1 MTMPDD
7 FAALILTHRRPDRQM
22 TLRTLQRSGYT
33 GKVYLVVDDQDPT
46 LPEYQRL
53 YGGMVVVFDK
63 RAAWA
68 LTDDA
73 DNTGGMRGVVYAR
86 NMCWDIA
93 KRLGLRYFIELD
105 DDYTD
110 FVLRFD
116 GRLRYVG
123 TMIRHSLDRVIEAML
138 QWLIDC
144 PQLTCIAM
152 SQGGDHIGGEA
163 SLFNKHGPIAKRK
176 VMNTFVCAVDRPF
189 NFYGRINE
197 DATAYVTLGRKGQ
210 VFLTPLQVQ
219 CNQVQTQA
227 NPGGLTEI
235 YLDAGTYYKSF
246 LTVMWEPSCV
256 KVGVMG
262 SPTETGDAHYRLHH
276 WIDWKRAVPCII
288 RESLRKPDD
297 EVPDA
302 D

>member
-1 MTMPDD
+1 MMPDD
-7 FAALILTHRRPDRQM
+7 FAALILTHKRPDRQY
-22 TLRTLQRSGYT
+22 TIEALRRSGYT

-46 LPEYQRL
+46 LSEYQRR
-53 YGGMVVVFDK
+53 YGDMVIVFDK
-63 RAAWA
+63 RDAWA
-68 LTDDA
+68 MTDDA
-73 DNTGGMRGVVYAR
+73 DNTGGMKGVVYAR
-86 NMCWDIA
+86 NMCWSIA
-93 KRLGLRYFIELD
+93 KNLGLKFFIELD
-105 DDYTD
+105 DDYNG
-110 FVLRFD
+110 FYHRFD
-116 GRLRYVG
+116 SSLRYCFINMRR
-123 TMIRHSLDRVIEAML
+123 TLDDTIKVMV
-138 QWLIDC
+138 QWLKDC
-144 PQLTCIAM
+144 PQLTCVAM

-163 SLFNKHGPIAKRK
+163 SSFNKHGPIARRK

-197 DATAYVTLGRKGQ
+197 DATAYVTLGRKGT
-210 VFLTPLQVQ
+210 VFLTPWQVQ
-219 CNQVQTQA
+219 VNQLDTQA